1 MLAKSQVSNE
11 NITQTIAYFFY
22 ENLLKKYVVNIYL
35 NKFAITKD
43 NPFHVI
49 YFIRKNYTMSQKVV
63 TLGEIM
69 MRLSTPGHERF
80 VQSDSFDVTYG
91 GGEANVAVA
100 LSNYGLQG
108 VFVTKVP
115 DNALGQAAINHIRRY
130 GVDTQFIARGG
141 KRLGIYFLETGASMR
156 ASQVIYDRAGA
167 SISQVDVSEFDL
179 DKILE
184 GASWFHTTG
193 ITPALSDQAAA
204 LTEAALKAAKAKGIT
219 TSIDLNYRKKLW
231 SKEKAREVMTRLCQY
246 VDVCIGNEEDADT
259 TLGFKAEGTDVTK
272 GELNL
277 DGYKSVFKQMKDKFG
292 FKYIAST
299 LRESHSAS
307 DNGWSALV
315 YDGNEF
321 YHTKQY
327 EVRIVDRVGSG
338 DSFASGFIYG
348 LVSGMPMP
356 EAAEFG
362 VAASALKHT
371 IPGDLNHAT
380 LSEVKDL
387 MKGDGSGRVQR

>member
-1 MLAKSQVSNE
+1 MAE
-11 NITQTIAYFFY
+11 
-22 ENLLKKYVVNIYL
+22 
-35 NKFAITKD
+35 
-43 NPFHVI
+43 
-49 YFIRKNYTMSQKVV
+49 KVV

-69 MRLSTPGHERF
+69 LRLSTPDYKRF
-80 VQSDSFDVTYG
+80 VQADSFDVTYG

-100 LSNYGLQG
+100 LTNYGLQG
-108 VFVTKVP
+108 MFVSKVP
-115 DNALGQAAINHIRRY
+115 GNAIGQAAINHLRRF

-156 ASQVIYDRAGA
+156 ASQVIYDRADA
-167 SISQVDVSEFDL
+167 AIADAEISEFDF
-179 DKILE
+179 DKIFD

-193 ITPALSDQAAA
+193 ITPALSDKAAA
-204 LTEAALKAAKAKGIT
+204 LTEAALKAAREKGIT

-231 SKEKAREVMTRLCQY
+231 SKEKAKEVMTKLCQY
-246 VDVCIGNEEDADT
+246 VDVCIGNEEDAET
-259 TLGFKAEGTDVTK
+259 TLGFKSKGTDVTK

-277 DGYKSVFKQMKDKFG
+277 AGYKDVFQQMKEKFG

-315 YDGNEF
+315 YDGKEF
-321 YHTKQY
+321 YHSKQY
-327 EVRIVDRVGSG
+327 EVRIIDRVGSG
-338 DSFASGFIYG
+338 DSFASGFIYA
-348 LVSGMPMP
+348 LVSGMNLKD
-356 EAAEFG
+356 AAEFG

-380 LSEVKDL
+380 LSEVQGL
-387 MKGDGSGRVQR
+387 MKGDASGRVQR

>member
-1 MLAKSQVSNE
+1 MAK
-11 NITQTIAYFFY
+11 
-22 ENLLKKYVVNIYL
+22 
-35 NKFAITKD
+35 
-43 NPFHVI
+43 
-49 YFIRKNYTMSQKVV
+49 KVV

-69 MRLSTPGHERF
+69 MRLSTPDFKRF

-91 GGEANVAVA
+91 GGEANVAAA
-100 LSNYGLQG
+100 LCNYGLNG
-108 VFVTKVP
+108 TFVSKVP
-115 DNALGQAAINHIRRY
+115 NNPLGQAAINHLRRY
-130 GVDTQFIARGG
+130 GVDTQFVARGG

-156 ASQVIYDRAGA
+156 ASQVVYDRADA
-167 SISQVDVSEFDL
+167 SIAEVEISEFDF
-179 DKILE
+179 DEILK
-184 GASWFHTTG
+184 GAEWFHTTG
-193 ITPALSDQAAA
+193 ITPALSDKAAA
-204 LTEAALKAAKAKGIT
+204 LTEAALKAAKARGIT

-231 SKEKAREVMTRLCQY
+231 SKEKAREVMSRLCQY

-259 TLGFKAEGTDVTK
+259 TLGFTSKGTDVTK

-277 DGYKSVFKQMKDKFG
+277 DGYKDVFQQMKAKFG

-315 YDGNEF
+315 YDGTEF
-321 YHTKQY
+321 YHTKSY

-348 LVSGMPMP
+348 LVTGMKMSD
-356 EAAEFG
+356 AAEFG
-362 VAASALKHT
+362 VAASAIKHT

-380 LSEVKDL
+380 LAEVKDL
-387 MKGDGSGRVQR
+387 VGGDGSGRVQR

>member
-1 MLAKSQVSNE
+1 MS
-11 NITQTIAYFFY
+11 
-22 ENLLKKYVVNIYL
+22 KKI
-35 NKFAITKD
+35 
-43 NPFHVI
+43 
-49 YFIRKNYTMSQKVV
+49 V

-69 MRLSTPGHERF
+69 LRLSTPDFKRF
-80 VQSDSFDVTYG
+80 VQADSLDVTYG
-91 GGEANVAVA
+91 GGEANVAAA
-100 LSNYGLQG
+100 LCNYGLKG
-108 VFVTKVP
+108 TFVTKVP
-115 DNALGQAAINHIRRY
+115 DNPIGQSAINHLRRF
-130 GVDTQFIARGG
+130 GVDTQYIVKGG
-141 KRLGIYFLETGASMR
+141 DRLGIYFLETGASMR
-156 ASQVIYDRAGA
+156 ASQVIYDRSGA
-167 SISQVDVSEFDL
+167 SIAEAKASDFDF

-193 ITPALSDQAAA
+193 ITPALGDSAIE
-204 LTEAALKAAKAKGIT
+204 LTETALKAAKAKGIT

-231 SKEKAREVMTRLCQY
+231 SKEKAREVMTKLCQY

-259 TLGFKAEGTDVTK
+259 TLGFKAAATDVTK

-277 DGYKSVFKQMKDKFG
+277 EGYKDVFKQMKEKFG
-292 FKYIAST
+292 FKFIASS

-315 YDGNEF
+315 YNGNDF

-338 DSFASGFIYG
+338 DSFASGLIYG
-348 LVSGMPMP
+348 LATGMSMKD
-356 EAAEFG
+356 AAEFG

-371 IPGDLNHAT
+371 IPGDMNHAT
-380 LSEVKDL
+380 LKEVQEL

>member
-1 MLAKSQVSNE
+1 MG
-11 NITQTIAYFFY
+11 IIIHYT
-22 ENLLKKYVVNIYL
+22 L
-35 NKFAITKD
+35 NHINK
-43 NPFHVI
+43 
-49 YFIRKNYTMSQKVV
+49 TMSKKVV

-69 MRLSTPGHERF
+69 LRLSTPDFKRF
-80 VQSDSFDVTYG
+80 VQADSFDVTYG
-91 GGEANVAVA
+91 GGEANVAAA
-100 LSNYGLQG
+100 LCNYGLNG
-108 VFVTKVP
+108 TFVTKVP
-115 DNALGQAAINHIRRY
+115 NNAIGQSAINHLRRY

-141 KRLGIYFLETGASMR
+141 DRLGIYFLETGASMR

-167 SISQVDVSEFDL
+167 SIADVSASEFDF
-179 DKILE
+179 DKIFD
-184 GASWFHTTG
+184 GAVWFHTTG
-193 ITPALSDQAAA
+193 ITPALSDKAAA
-204 LTEAALKAAKAKGIT
+204 LAEAALKAAKAKGLT

-231 SKEKAREVMTRLCQY
+231 TKEKAREVMTRLCQY

-259 TLGFKAEGTDVTK
+259 TLGFKAKDTDVTK

-277 DGYKSVFKQMKDKFG
+277 EGFKDVFRQMKEKFG
-292 FKYIAST
+292 FKYIASS

-321 YHTKQY
+321 YHTRQY

-348 LVSGMPMP
+348 LVTDMSLKD
-356 EAAEFG
+356 AAEFG

-371 IPGDLNHAT
+371 IPGDMNHAT
-380 LSEVKDL
+380 LNEVKEL
-387 MKGDGSGRVQR
+387 MKGDASGRVQR

>member
-1 MLAKSQVSNE
+1 
-11 NITQTIAYFFY
+11 
-22 ENLLKKYVVNIYL
+22 
-35 NKFAITKD
+35 
-43 NPFHVI
+43 
-49 YFIRKNYTMSQKVV
+49 MSKKVV

-69 MRLSTPGHERF
+69 LRLSTPDFKRF
-80 VQSDSFDVTYG
+80 VQADSFDVTYG

-100 LSNYGLQG
+100 LSNYGLNG

-115 DNALGQAAINHIRRY
+115 DNAIGQSAINHIRRY

-167 SISQVDVSEFDL
+167 SIADVDVAEFDF
-179 DKILE
+179 DKIFD

-193 ITPALSDQAAA
+193 ITPALSDKAAA
-204 LTEAALKAAKAKGIT
+204 LAEAALKAAKAKGLT

-231 SKEKAREVMTRLCQY
+231 TKEKAREVMTKLCQY

-259 TLGFKAEGTDVTK
+259 TLGFKAKDTDVTK

-277 DGYKSVFKQMKDKFG
+277 EGFKDVFRQMKEKFG
-292 FKYIAST
+292 FKYIASS

-348 LVSGMPMP
+348 LITNMGLKD
-356 EAAEFG
+356 AAEFG

-380 LSEVKDL
+380 LNDVKEL
-387 MKGDGSGRVQR
+387 MKGDASGRVQR

>member
-1 MLAKSQVSNE
+1 
-11 NITQTIAYFFY
+11 
-22 ENLLKKYVVNIYL
+22 
-35 NKFAITKD
+35 
-43 NPFHVI
+43 
-49 YFIRKNYTMSQKVV
+49 MSKKVV

-69 MRLSTPGHERF
+69 LRLSTPGFERF

-100 LSNYGLQG
+100 VTNYGLDG
-108 VFVTKVP
+108 VFVSKVP
-115 DNALGQAAINHIRRY
+115 DNAIGQAAINHLRRY
-130 GVDTQFIARGG
+130 GVDTQFVARGG

-167 SISQVDVSEFDL
+167 SIADVDVSEFDF
-179 DKILE
+179 DKIFE

-193 ITPALSDQAAA
+193 ITPALSDKAAA

-231 SKEKAREVMTRLCQY
+231 SKEKAREVMTKLCQY
-246 VDVCIGNEEDADT
+246 VDVCIGNEEDAET
-259 TLGFKAEGTDVTK
+259 TLGFKAENTDVTK

-277 DGYKSVFKQMKDKFG
+277 DGYKSVFQQMKEKFG

-315 YDGNEF
+315 YDGSEF
-321 YHTKQY
+321 YHTRQY

-348 LVSGMPMP
+348 LVAGKTMQ

-380 LSEVKDL
+380 LKEVEDL
-387 MKGDGSGRVQR
+387 VKGDASGRVQR

>member
-1 MLAKSQVSNE
+1 MAK
-11 NITQTIAYFFY
+11 
-22 ENLLKKYVVNIYL
+22 
-35 NKFAITKD
+35 
-43 NPFHVI
+43 
-49 YFIRKNYTMSQKVV
+49 KVV

-69 MRLSTPGHERF
+69 LRLSTPGYERF

-91 GGEANVAVA
+91 GGEANVAA
-100 LSNYGLQG
+100 AICNYGLEG
-108 VFVTKVP
+108 RFVTKVP
-115 DNALGQAAINHIRRY
+115 DNAIGQAAINHLRRY
-130 GVDTQFIARGG
+130 GVDTQYIARGG
-141 KRLGIYFLETGASMR
+141 SRLGIYFLETGASMR

-167 SISQVDVSEFDL
+167 SIADADMKDFNF

-184 GASWFHTTG
+184 GADWFHTTG
-193 ITPALSDQAAA
+193 ITPALSDKCAAIA
-204 LTEAALKAAKAKGIT
+204 EAALKAAKAKKIT

-231 SKEKAREVMTRLCQY
+231 SKEKAREVMTKLCQY

-259 TLGFKAEGTDVTK
+259 TLGFKAKGTDITK

-277 DGYKSVFKQMKDKFG
+277 EGYKDVFRQMKEKFN

-315 YDGNEF
+315 YDGNDF
-321 YHTKQY
+321 YHTRQY

-348 LVSGMPMP
+348 LVSGKEMK

-380 LSEVKDL
+380 VKEVMDL
-387 MKGDGSGRVQR
+387 VQGDASGRVQR

>member
-1 MLAKSQVSNE
+1 ML
-11 NITQTIAYFFY
+11 
-22 ENLLKKYVVNIYL
+22 
-35 NKFAITKD
+35 
-43 NPFHVI
+43 
-49 YFIRKNYTMSQKVV
+49 
-63 TLGEIM
+63 
-69 MRLSTPGHERF
+69 RLSTPGFERF

-91 GGEANVAVA
+91 GGEANVAAAVT
-100 LSNYGLQG
+100 NYGLNG
-108 VFVTKVP
+108 VFVSKVP
-115 DNALGQAAINHIRRY
+115 DNAIGQSAINHLRRY
-130 GVDTQFIARGG
+130 GVDTQYVARGG
-141 KRLGIYFLETGASMR
+141 KRLGIYFLETGASAR
-156 ASQVIYDRAGA
+156 ASQVIYDRADA
-167 SISQVDVSEFDL
+167 AIAEVDASEFNWDA
-179 DKILE
+179 IFE
-184 GASWFHTTG
+184 GADWFHTTG
-193 ITPALSDQAAA
+193 ITPALSDRAAE
-204 LTEAALKAAKAKGIT
+204 LTLAALKAAKAKGIT

-231 SKEKAREVMTRLCQY
+231 SKEKAQKVMTELCQY
-246 VDVCIGNEEDADT
+246 VDVCIGNEEDAET
-259 TLGFKAEGTDVTK
+259 TLGFKSAGTDITK

-277 DGYKSVFKQMKDKFG
+277 DGYKDVFQQMKAKFN

-321 YHTKQY
+321 YHSKQY

-348 LVSGMPMP
+348 LVTGLPMG

-380 LSEVKDL
+380 LSEVSTL
-387 MKGDGSGRVQR
+387 MKGDASGRVQR

>member
-1 MLAKSQVSNE
+1 MAK
-11 NITQTIAYFFY
+11 
-22 ENLLKKYVVNIYL
+22 
-35 NKFAITKD
+35 
-43 NPFHVI
+43 
-49 YFIRKNYTMSQKVV
+49 KVV

-69 MRLSTPGHERF
+69 MRLSTPDFKRF
-80 VQSDSFDVTYG
+80 VQAESFDITYG
-91 GGEANVAVA
+91 GGEANVAAA
-100 LSNYGLQG
+100 LCNYGQNG
-108 VFVTKVP
+108 VFVSKVP
-115 DNALGQAAINHIRRY
+115 ANALGQSAINHLRRY
-130 GVDTQFIARGG
+130 GVDTQFVARGG
-141 KRLGIYFLETGASMR
+141 ERLGIYFLETGASMR
-156 ASQVIYDRAGA
+156 ASQVIYDRAHA
-167 SISQVDVSEFDL
+167 SIADADISDFDF
-179 DKILE
+179 DKIFE
-184 GASWFHTTG
+184 GADWFHTTG
-193 ITPALSDQAAA
+193 ITPALSDKAAA
-204 LTEAALKAAKAKGIT
+204 LTEAALKAAKAKGVT

-259 TLGFKAEGTDVTK
+259 SLGFTSKGTDVTK

-277 DGYKSVFKQMKDKFG
+277 DGYKDVCQQMKEKFG

-299 LRESHSAS
+299 LRESYSAS

-348 LVSGMPMP
+348 LVTGMKMSD
-356 EAAEFG
+356 AAEFG

-371 IPGDLNHAT
+371 IPGDINHAT
-380 LSEVKDL
+380 LSDVTGL
-387 MKGDGSGRVQR
+387 VGGDGSGRVQR

>member
-1 MLAKSQVSNE
+1 
-11 NITQTIAYFFY
+11 
-22 ENLLKKYVVNIYL
+22 
-35 NKFAITKD
+35 
-43 NPFHVI
+43 
-49 YFIRKNYTMSQKVV
+49 MSKKVV

-69 MRLSTPGHERF
+69 LRLSTPDFKRF
-80 VQSDSFDVTYG
+80 VQADSFDVTYG
-91 GGEANVAVA
+91 GGEANVAAA
-100 LSNYGLQG
+100 LCNYGLQG
-108 VFVTKVP
+108 VFVSKVP
-115 DNALGQAAINHIRRY
+115 DNAIGQAAINHLRRY
-130 GVDTQFIARGG
+130 GVDTQFVAHGG

-156 ASQVIYDRAGA
+156 ASQVIYDRADA
-167 SISQVDVSEFDL
+167 SISEADIADFDF
-179 DKILE
+179 DKIFE
-184 GASWFHTTG
+184 DAVWFHTTG
-193 ITPALSDQAAA
+193 ITPALSDKAAA

-259 TLGFKAEGTDVTK
+259 TLGFISKGTDVTK

-277 DGYKSVFKQMKDKFG
+277 DGYKDVFRQMKEKFG

-315 YDGNEF
+315 YDGTEF
-321 YHTKQY
+321 YHTKEY
-327 EVRIVDRVGSG
+327 EVRIIDRVGSG

-348 LVSGMPMP
+348 LVSGMEMKD
-356 EAAEFG
+356 AAEFG

-380 LSEVKDL
+380 LNEVKGL
-387 MKGDGSGRVQR
+387 MKGDASGRVQR

>member
-1 MLAKSQVSNE
+1 MAL
-11 NITQTIAYFFY
+11 
-22 ENLLKKYVVNIYL
+22 
-35 NKFAITKD
+35 
-43 NPFHVI
+43 
-49 YFIRKNYTMSQKVV
+49 KVV

-69 MRLSTPGHERF
+69 MRLSTPGFERF

-91 GGEANVAVA
+91 GGEANVAAA
-100 LSNYGLQG
+100 LSNYGLDA
-108 VFVTKVP
+108 VFVSKVP
-115 DNALGQAAINHIRRY
+115 DNPLGQAAINHIRRF
-130 GVDTQFIARGG
+130 GVDTQFIGRGG
-141 KRLGIYFLETGASMR
+141 NRLGIYFLETGASMR
-156 ASQVIYDRAGA
+156 ASQVIYDRTGA
-167 SISQVDVSEFDL
+167 SISEATIHDFDVEEIF
-179 DKILE
+179 K
-184 GASWFHTTG
+184 GVNWFHTTG
-193 ITPALSDQAAA
+193 ITPALSDKAAE
-204 LTEAALKAAKAKGIT
+204 LTEVFLKTAKAKGIT

-231 SKEKAREVMTRLCQY
+231 TKEKAREVMTRLCKY
-246 VDVCIGNEEDADT
+246 IDVCIGNEEDADT
-259 TLGFKAEGTDVTK
+259 TLGFKAAGTDVTK
-272 GELNL
+272 GKLNL
-277 DGYKSVFKQMKDKFG
+277 EGYKSVFKQMQEKFG

-315 YDGNEF
+315 YNGEEF
-321 YHTKQY
+321 HHTKNY

-348 LVSGMPMP
+348 LVSGMPMQ

-380 LSEVKDL
+380 LAEVKEL

>member
-1 MLAKSQVSNE
+1 
-11 NITQTIAYFFY
+11 
-22 ENLLKKYVVNIYL
+22 
-35 NKFAITKD
+35 
-43 NPFHVI
+43 
-49 YFIRKNYTMSQKVV
+49 MSKKVV

-69 MRLSTPGHERF
+69 LRLSTPDFKRF
-80 VQSDSFDVTYG
+80 VQADSFDVTYG
-91 GGEANVAVA
+91 GGEANVAAA
-100 LSNYGLQG
+100 LCNYGLQG
-108 VFVTKVP
+108 TFVSKIP
-115 DNALGQAAINHIRRY
+115 DNAIGQSAINHLRRY

-156 ASQVIYDRAGA
+156 ASQVVYDRADA
-167 SISQVDVSEFDL
+167 AIAEVDIAEFDF
-179 DKILE
+179 DKIFE

-193 ITPALSDQAAA
+193 ITPALSDKAAA

-231 SKEKAREVMTRLCQY
+231 SKDKAKEVMTRLCEY
-246 VDVCIGNEEDADT
+246 VDVCIGNEEDAEI
-259 TLGFKAEGTDVTK
+259 TLGFKGQGTDVTK

-277 DGYKSVFKQMKDKFG
+277 EGYKDAFRQMKEKFG

-321 YHTKQY
+321 YHSKQY
-327 EVRIVDRVGSG
+327 EVRIVDRVGGG
-338 DSFASGFIYG
+338 DSFASGFIYA
-348 LVSGMPMP
+348 LVTGMEMKM
-356 EAAEFG
+356 ATEFA
-362 VAASALKHT
+362 VAASAIKHT

-380 LSEVKDL
+380 LDEVKVL
-387 MKGDGSGRVQR
+387 MEGDASGRVQR